1 MSSAADVLSS
11 RSVLVY
17 SVILA
22 QWQNFVSAEASVS
35 SFLHLSEILRL
46 HPHQHCTVK
55 NITCNQL
62 PIPLKQLTFESDGP
76 CNFLPTPP
84 STIQPISPQFVFQ
97 DTMGNCQR

>member
-11 RSVLVY
+11 RSVLVH

-46 HPHQHCTVK
+46 HLHQHCPVK

-62 PIPLKQLTFESDGP
+62 PVPLKQLTFESDGP
-76 CNFLPTPP
+76 RNFSPTP
-84 STIQPISPQFVFQ
+84 STIQPTSPQFVFQ